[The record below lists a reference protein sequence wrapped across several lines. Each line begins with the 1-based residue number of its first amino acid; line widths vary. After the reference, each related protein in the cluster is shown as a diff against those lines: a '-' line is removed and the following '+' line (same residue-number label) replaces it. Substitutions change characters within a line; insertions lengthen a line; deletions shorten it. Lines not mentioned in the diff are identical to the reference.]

1 MLSTNLGDPDT
12 VLTARDHVVGLSEH
26 RSRRRQR
33 LQLARAIYSGD
44 PVRLAVVTHLSELS
58 EITGADR
65 AAAVWV
71 DEYGDPVA
79 HTHVIVD
86 LMSDRP
92 RRSFPV
98 EPLERAWEVGL
109 PGVYETA
116 GANRRAGDGASR
128 FAVALGSDGARSWF
142 LVCESVGPRAR
153 LSDEDRQRAL
163 FVSGE
168 CAGALL
174 HQDLD
179 PDEGRGPRLGA
190 SKPDGFV
197 GFPVLKDCEGQE
209 DRLDVSAR
217 VEQRFMVLRVARA
230 LVDEDAGAGDPHGWN
245 ERVRVLEDEVLQR
258 VAEGGDSED
267 VWSTAFAGL
276 RERDLARLARGLT
289 VVGRRAEVE
298 GHRHGA
304 MELYRCAFDAAA
316 AVMDAEL
323 AVDAARFQ
331 GRIQRRS
338 ARWDKAVGAYQVA
351 CEVAR
356 AAGLDAKNAQALG
369 GLAAVRQEIGNL
381 PLARSGYQEALELAT
396 RSGVRDVVAAIH
408 HGLLA
413 LEHAAGNLV
422 AALNHGWTAVGSY
435 ENTSD
440 RVRSL
445 AGLAGALVDFG
456 DRSTAVDAWTIVSR
470 EAEDVYYRMYAFDAL
485 AYLAALRGDLAEFER
500 NAAACDALGW
510 EDGSR
515 SAKAE
520 ILFYRGLS
528 YQALGMLDA
537 AERWLERAVRHA
549 DEFGLNRTLFRAE
562 EALKQLVDA
571 PKPREAV
578 EVAGNTEPSAPRE
591 VREGLREMRRVA
603 VGASV

>member
-1 MLSTNLGDPDT
+1 MLSTNLGDSDSA
-12 VLTARDHVVGLSEH
+12 LTARDHVVGLSEH

-58 EITGADR
+58 DITGADR

-71 DEYGDPVA
+71 DEYGDSVA
-79 HTHVIVD
+79 HTHVILD

-179 PDEGRGPRLGA
+179 PAEGRGTRLRA
-190 SKPDGFV
+190 SEPDGFV
-197 GFPVLKDCEGQE
+197 GFAVLKDCEGHE

-230 LVDEDAGAGDPHGWN
+230 LVDEDAGAGDPTGWD
-245 ERVRVLEDEVLQR
+245 ERVGMLEDEVLRR

-267 VWSTAFAGL
+267 VWTVVLAAL
-276 RERDLARLARGLT
+276 RGRDMARLAHGLT

-298 GHRHGA
+298 GHVNGA
-304 MELYRCAFDAAA
+304 LELYRCAFDAAA
-316 AVMDAEL
+316 AVMNAEL

-331 GRIQRRS
+331 GRVQRRA

-356 AAGLDAKNAQALG
+356 AAGLDARAAQALG

-456 DRSTAVDAWTIVSR
+456 DRATAEDAWTVVSR
-470 EAEDVYYRMYAFDAL
+470 EAEDIYYRIYAFDAL
-485 AYLAALRGDLAEFER
+485 AYLAALRGDLADFER

-510 EDGSR
+510 EDGSK

-520 ILFYRGLS
+520 ILYYRGLS

-537 AERWLERAVRHA
+537 AERWLQRAVRHA
-549 DEFGLNRTLFRAE
+549 DAFGLNRTLFRAE
-562 EALKQLVDA
+562 EALARLTDA
-571 PKPREAV
+571 PSGA
-578 EVAGNTEPSAPRE
+578 EVAEYTEPSAPRE